1 VNVYRA
7 SEYDSTINMIK
18 DRLINPTE
26 NEVGIGTRTVC
37 VCKSTKTNKTDRKIG
52 SRRRHNSR
60 DDDRR

>member
-1 VNVYRA
+1 
-7 SEYDSTINMIK
+7 MIK